1 MSKRFYKQAKAG
13 ELDGVYSVFLDGRGI
28 KTPGKKPLLIDNL
41 RRAKIAAAEWEAQGE
56 EILPQTMPC
65 TRLLNVACELT
76 PARRPEMIKEFAQYC
91 ETDLLCY
98 RSAVPADLADRQNAR
113 WQPVLDWAADTH
125 KIALATTTGLA
136 AQPQAESS
144 LKAARG
150 YAALQTDIDLT
161 LLLHFTA
168 TLGSAILALAVMEGH
183 ISIAQ
188 AYGLS
193 RLDEAFQN
201 ERWGEDEDA
210 AARSADIANE
220 LGALGQLIESS
231 HGK

>member
-1 MSKRFYKQAKAG
+1 M
-13 ELDGVYSVFLDGRGI
+13 
-28 KTPGKKPLLIDNL
+28 
-41 RRAKIAAAEWEAQGE
+41 
-56 EILPQTMPC
+56 
-65 TRLLNVACELT
+65 
-76 PARRPEMIKEFAQYC
+76 
-91 ETDLLCY
+91 
-98 RSAVPADLADRQNAR
+98 
-113 WQPVLDWAADTH
+113 DWAADTH